1 MLPND
6 LRDLIWTRGLGQRLP
21 ELVARGDVELRKHL
35 AQVEGDRVL
44 ADKQPLAD
52 LGVRQS
58 ATGEAR
64 DLSFLSRQLEPALA
78 AAPPY
83 VLVRGPQLALGP
95 AGKSIDPRGIEH
107 LVRGAQL
114 LAGVRAAALTPQPFD
129 VEKVCAGE
137 MHATPGM
144 ILKREVSVSEAV
156 EGGVS
161 ARW

>member
-64 DLSFLSRQLEPALA
+64 DLSFLSRQLVPAL
-78 AAPPY
+78 
-83 VLVRGPQLALGP
+83 
-95 AGKSIDPRGIEH
+95 D
-107 LVRGAQL
+107 
-114 LAGVRAAALTPQPFD
+114 AALP
-129 VEKVCAGE
+129 
-137 MHATPGM
+137 
-144 ILKREVSVSEAV
+144 
-156 EGGVS
+156 
-161 ARW
+161 